1 MQKNFSLDVQ
11 GLAETVEESP
21 SVHFFW
27 HSLFMCLIICS
38 ESGSIK
44 VLSEK

>member
-1 MQKNFSLDVQ
+1 MQKNFNLDVQ
-11 GLAETVEESP
+11 GLSETVEES
-21 SVHFFW
+21 SNAHFFW
-27 HSLFMCLIICS
+27 HRLFMCLICG